1 LLTLALLFVISGPL
15 RAANVTWNNM
25 TGNFLWDLTD
35 PNWSTGLW
43 NNANGDG
50 AIFGATG
57 AGAITVT
64 EPINVN
70 SLNFTANGYTL
81 DGPGPLN
88 LVNGNSSLGTGF
100 ISVGDTFT
108 ARINTAI
115 NTSVGLFK
123 LGAGVLELGGPVTFS
138 GPGTTFL
145 QNGLLRV
152 DVIAAGISESNS
164 PGGTLRVLN
173 TNVFAPTTRVGI
185 NNGLIDFGA
194 NDQTLASVVFNN
206 QSDAVPWNPAINA
219 AGAGLIGTGTLRVTG
234 DINVIGQS
242 FGNDGANTI
251 ANNLNLGGGTQVIR
265 TSQGGQS
272 LLWGALQLTGTLSNG
287 SLLTTE
293 SLNGVNGFSVAADG
307 LSLLGNNTYAGSTTI
322 NGGYNIASGTNAST
336 SILVSG
342 NNGPPGGGNNL
353 TLFGANGSFL
363 SANTIQLYSGGT
375 LILDNTFA
383 DGNISGTAPI
393 AAAQNNNRLS
403 DGAEIQMRDGNFTIK
418 GLSTATAS
426 EAIGKITIQGGHNII
441 TLTPAGAGG
450 TVTLNV
456 AGDLTMTSRSTLQIA
471 STTIG
476 AASKLFV
483 NGALPTPDPT
493 GILPRVVG
501 TNDFLTYN
509 ATTGFTPY
517 TGYAPDFTSPGTN
530 VAVTAAAS
538 VPTSIDVNAIKS
550 TGSFVTTIAAGQT
563 LGVTSGML
571 LNTSGTRT
579 YTGGTIA
586 FAGTPGAFFGNN
598 TVNSAITGS
607 NGLLNATGTLTLAG
621 DLSGLSGTITQDGLN
636 GTTNLNTNTFAGAI
650 EVRGGFFSLGASQTL
665 AGQGAI
671 TLGVPA
677 NDAHLVSAPAS
688 LSFSAAGANAVIA
701 RDIIIDNGGLDA
713 AGQRLDSA
721 TLPASLLPLS
731 NSTGSQTL
739 SGNITINS
747 PVRLQGGGAGG
758 TGATIFS
765 GNISGTSFMQIING
779 REVFSGD
786 VSNAGGF
793 YLGRQGNKTEVTFNG
808 TTSGS
813 VPLILSGG
821 NGNTTSYAPGSLP
834 TGTITTDIT
843 DPSSVPYLVPWADS
857 TINNAIHLDGVV
869 YNTATGGIFAG
880 SGSIG
885 ADVETGI
892 SAAWAGPVSGL
903 GGLIKKGAGILT
915 LGNANNTYTGSTA
928 VNAGTL
934 LVQGANASASTTVAN
949 TGTLGGNGSLSGP
962 VTVDTGG
969 TISPGDSI
977 GTFSTGALTLSGTF
991 LAEIDLNNGGPAS
1004 ADLLNLTGSFNISGG
1019 ILMLSLG
1026 NLPANF
1032 AGGTFI
1038 LVANDGADGINGTF
1052 SDITGLPTGYSAT
1065 VDYAFTGTDSLGR
1078 IGDGNDLA
1086 IHLIP
1091 EPQSIALLLLGSL
1104 AVLGLRRRRC

>member
-1 LLTLALLFVISGPL
+1 MKQLTSLIESIPQLHKSYPERSRLRQIVSRTRGPAFRLTNGLHFRKFLRKADIVRTKVLYSTLRELGNIAAMNTHSTVALPSIRSRMETSRCSFLLTLALLFVIAGPL
-15 RAANVTWNNM
+15 RAADVTWNNL
-25 TGNFLWDLTD
+25 TGNFKWDLTD
-35 PNWSTGLW
+35 ANWSTGLW

-50 AIFGATG
+50 AIFGPTG
-57 AGAITVT
+57 MGTITVT
-64 EPINVN
+64 EPINAN
-70 SLNFTANGYTL
+70 SIGFTANGYTL
-81 DGPGPLN
+81 DGPGPIN

-100 ISVGDTFT
+100 IFVDDTLT
-108 ARINTAI
+108 ARINSPI

-123 LGAGVLELGGPVTFS
+123 RGGGVLELGGPVTFS
-138 GPGTTFL
+138 GSGTTFL

-152 DVIAAGISESNS
+152 DVIAAGLSEQNN

-173 TNVFAPTTRVGI
+173 TSVFAPTTRVGI

-206 QSDAVPWNPAINA
+206 QSDAVPWDPAIRA

-234 DINVIGQS
+234 DINVIGQT

-251 ANNLNLGGGTQVIR
+251 ANNLDLGGGTQVIR
-265 TSQGGQS
+265 TSQAGQS

-287 SLLTTE
+287 SLLTTV

-307 LSLLGNNTYAGSTTI
+307 MSLLGNNTYTGSTTI

-342 NNGPPGGGNNL
+342 NNGPPGAGNNL

-363 SANTIQLYSGGT
+363 SANTIQLYSGGQ

-383 DGNISGTAPI
+383 DGQISGTAPI

-403 DGAEIQMRDGNFTIK
+403 DSAEIQMRDGNFTIK
-418 GLSTATAS
+418 GLSTAAAS
-426 EAIGKITIQGGHNII
+426 ETIGEITIQGGHNVI
-441 TLTPAGAGG
+441 TLTPAGTGG

-456 AGDLTMTSRSTLQIA
+456 AGDLTMTPRSTLQIA
-471 STTIG
+471 STTLG
-476 AASKLFV
+476 AASKMFV
-483 NGALPTPDPT
+483 NGALPAPDPT
-493 GILPRVVG
+493 GILPRIVG
-501 TNDFLTYN
+501 TSDFLTYN
-509 ATTGFTPY
+509 STTGFTPF
-517 TGYAPDFTSPGTN
+517 TGYATDFTMPGTN

-550 TGSFVTTIAAGQT
+550 TGTFTTTIAAGQT

-636 GTTNLNTNTFAGAI
+636 GATNLNSDTFAGAI
-650 EVRGGFFSLGASQTL
+650 EVRGGFFSLGTSQTL

-721 TLPASLLPLS
+721 TLPASLSPLS

-758 TGATIFS
+758 TGATNFT

-793 YLGRQGNKTEVTFNG
+793 YLGRQGNKTQVTFNG

-821 NGNTTSYAPGSLP
+821 NSNTTSYAPGSLP

-843 DPSSVPYLVPWADS
+843 DTSTVPFLVPLGNS

-869 YNTATGGIFAG
+869 YSVTGGI
-880 SGSIG
+880 
-885 ADVETGI
+885 
-892 SAAWAGPVSGL
+892 L
-903 GGLIKKGAGILT
+903 
-915 LGNANNTYTGSTA
+915 
-928 VNAGTL
+928 
-934 LVQGANASASTTVAN
+934 
-949 TGTLGGNGSLSGP
+949 
-962 VTVDTGG
+962 
-969 TISPGDSI
+969 
-977 GTFSTGALTLSGTF
+977 
-991 LAEIDLNNGGPAS
+991 
-1004 ADLLNLTGSFNISGG
+1004 
-1019 ILMLSLG
+1019 
-1026 NLPANF
+1026 
-1032 AGGTFI
+1032 
-1038 LVANDGADGINGTF
+1038 
-1052 SDITGLPTGYSAT
+1052 
-1065 VDYAFTGTDSLGR
+1065 R
-1078 IGDGNDLA
+1078 
-1086 IHLIP
+1086 
-1091 EPQSIALLLLGSL
+1091 
-1104 AVLGLRRRRC
+1104 GLRVNRRGR